1 MSQSTIDEEIA
12 ALEAAQTRLHTEGK
26 ALKAKRRLVAE
37 QLEILHTQQ
46 RMTKDLGL
54 SERGIQ
60 TMRQVIGATGI
71 PSATA
76 IGKASAK

>member
-46 RMTKDLGL
+46 RLTKDLGL

-60 TMRQVIGATGI
+60 TMRQVIGASGI
-71 PSATA
+71 APSGGVGAPGA
-76 IGKASAK
+76 